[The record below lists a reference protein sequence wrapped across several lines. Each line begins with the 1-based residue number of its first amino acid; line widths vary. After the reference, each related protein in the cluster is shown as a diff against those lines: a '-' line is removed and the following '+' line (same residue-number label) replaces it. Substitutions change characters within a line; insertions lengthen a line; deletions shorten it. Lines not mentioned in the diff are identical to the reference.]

1 MELLIKTA
9 AVCIPAALMAGVLKK
24 DSPAMALLIALAA
37 GCVVIATCAGALREL
52 TAFVAE
58 VAETAGISNAVL
70 AVLLKAVGIALIS
83 RLAADLCRDAG
94 LGTAG
99 SAAELAGAAAALYAA
114 LPLMRGV
121 FRMMRELIWTS

>member
-1 MELLIKTA
+1 MDLLIKTA
-9 AVCIPAALMAGVLKK
+9 AVCVPAALIAGLLKK

-37 GCVVIATCAGALREL
+37 GCLVISTCAGALGEL
-52 TAFVAE
+52 VAFVTE
-58 VAETAGISNAVL
+58 VAETAGVSNAVL
-70 AVLLKAVGIALIS
+70 AVLLKTVGIAVIS

-94 LGTAG
+94 LSTAG

-121 FRMMRELIWTS
+121 FRMMRELLWTS

>member
-1 MELLIKTA
+1 MELLVKTA
-9 AVCIPAALMAGVLKK
+9 AVCVSAALMAGVLKK

-37 GCVVIATCAGALREL
+37 GCVVIATCAGAL
-52 TAFVAE
+52 
-58 VAETAGISNAVL
+58 GIGV
-70 AVLLKAVGIALIS
+70 IT

-99 SAAELAGAAAALYAA
+99 SAAELSGAAAALYAA

-121 FRMMRELIWTS
+121 FRMLRELIWTS